1 MSENKQYLKVWLAS
15 MKATENRLFKFLQKS
30 AQFIIPI
37 YQRQYS
43 WTEEQCAQLWKDII
57 RAGTT
62 NLEAHFIGS
71 VVYVER
77 GLYSHSDVPQ
87 LLVIDGQQR
96 LTSTTLLI
104 SALVNE
110 LKTRQASQDEA
121 IIDGTNHRKLQKYYL
136 CNDVEEGD
144 LFYKL
149 LLTKADDPQL
159 RNVVDG
165 EKIEDAESSSRVVKN
180 YLFFTEKLNRCTN
193 EQLGEV
199 YQGLQKLLIV
209 DIALDR
215 ERDNPQLIFESLNST
230 GLDLSQA
237 DLIRNYVLMGLDRK
251 QQELLYEKY
260 WYPMEQDFGNGEYS
274 WLFNQ
279 FMRDYLTLKT
289 NKPPRLGDVYEAFK
303 KYVGSSDI
311 DIEEVVSDVRK
322 HAKFYI
328 SFALEK
334 EKEPTLQEAF
344 QDLNAYKVDVSYPL
358 ILELY
363 HDYDSEILSLHE
375 FIECVRLVES
385 YVFRR
390 YVCDIPTNSLNKTFA
405 GFARTLRKERYL
417 ESFKAELMKLT
428 SYRRFPSDSEFSRSL
443 QYKDMYNVRSRAYW
457 LRRLENFGKK
467 ERISVENYT
476 IEHVLPQN
484 KNLSQKWQEVLGSEW
499 KVIQEE
505 VVHTIGNLTLTGY
518 NSELSDK
525 FYTDKRDMEGG
536 FANSPLTLN
545 QSLRDHA
552 TWNKDKILSRS
563 ALLANNMQ
571 KVWRYP
577 DLDETTFQSYQSIET
592 ERTGY
597 TLEDHPYIAIGAS
610 KDLYQAFRKEVL
622 ALDEN
627 VKEEFLKL
635 YVAFKL
641 DTNFV
646 DVVPQASGLRI
657 SLNCKFTD
665 IHDPKGLCR
674 DVTNLGRWGN
684 GDVELRVNSITDIP
698 YAIQLIRQVVDMQI
712 EG

>member
-1 MSENKQYLKVWLAS
+1 
-15 MKATENRLFKFLQKS
+15 MKATESKLFKFLQKS

-43 WTEEQCAQLWKDII
+43 WTQDQCEQLWKDIV

-104 SALVNE
+104 AALVSE
-110 LKTRQASQDEA
+110 LNARSADNTPVIE
-121 IIDGTNHRKLQKYYL
+121 GTNAKKLKKYYL
-136 CNDVEEGD
+136 CNDAEDGD
-144 LFYKL
+144 LYYKL
-149 LLTKADDPQL
+149 LLTKADDKEL
-159 RNVVDG
+159 RAIVGG
-165 EKIEDAESSSRVVKN
+165 EAKHDDDATSRIIQN
-180 YLFFTEKLNRCTN
+180 YQFFKEKLGRLSN
-193 EQLGEV
+193 EQVSEIYL
-199 YQGLQKLLIV
+199 GLQKLLIV

-237 DLIRNYVLMGLDRK
+237 DLIRNFVLMGLEPK
-251 QQELLYEKY
+251 QQNTLYERY
-260 WYPMEQDFGNGEYS
+260 WFPMESDFGNGEYS

-289 NKPPRLGDVYEAFK
+289 NRPPRINDVYDAFK
-303 KYVGSSDI
+303 KYVSSSHL
-311 DIEEVVSDVRK
+311 DIEDVVADVRK
-322 HAKFYI
+322 HAQFYI
-328 SFALEK
+328 AFSLEQEK
-334 EKEPTLQEAF
+334 EQKLLEAF

-363 HDYDSEILSLHE
+363 HDYDSQILTLDE
-375 FIECVRLVES
+375 FIECVRLIES

-405 GFARTLRKERYL
+405 SFARSIRKSSYL
-417 ESFKAELMKLT
+417 ESFKAELISLT
-428 SYRRFPSDSEFSRSL
+428 SYRRFPSDSELNRCL
-443 QYKDMYNVRSRAYW
+443 QHKDMYNVRSRAYW
-457 LRRLENFGKK
+457 LRRLENYDKK

-484 KNLSQKWQEVLGSEW
+484 KNLSTKWQLALGDDWQS
-499 KVIQEE
+499 IQEE
-505 VVHTIGNLTLTGY
+505 YVHTIGNLTLTGY
-518 NSELSDK
+518 NSELSDR
-525 FYTDKRDMEGG
+525 FFTEKRDMEGG
-536 FANSPLTLN
+536 FASSPLTLN
-545 QSLRDHA
+545 QSLRDHD
-552 TWNKDKILSRS
+552 TWNKESIQARSR
-563 ALLANNMQ
+563 LLADKMQ
-571 KVWRYP
+571 TVWRYP
-577 DLDETTFQSYQSIET
+577 NLSPEILEKYQT
-592 ERTGY
+592 QPTDKTAY
-597 TLEDHPYIAIGAS
+597 TIADHPYIAVGSS
-610 KDLYQAFRKEVL
+610 KELFQVFSQKVMS
-622 ALDEN
+622 LDEN
-627 VKEEFLKL
+627 VKQEFLKL

-646 DVVPQASGLRI
+646 DVVPQASGLRL
-657 SLNCKFTD
+657 SLNCKFTE
-665 IHDPKGLCR
+665 IHDPKKVCR

-684 GDVELRVNSITDIP
+684 GDVEYKITELSDIP
-698 YAIQLIRQVVDMQI
+698 YAIQLIQQVIDIQV

>member
-1 MSENKQYLKVWLAS
+1 
-15 MKATENRLFKFLQKS
+15 MKATESKLFKFLQKS

-43 WTEEQCAQLWKDII
+43 WTQDQCEQLWKDIV

-104 SALVNE
+104 AALVSE
-110 LKTRQASQDEA
+110 LNARSADNTSVIE
-121 IIDGTNHRKLQKYYL
+121 GTNAKKLKKYYL
-136 CNDVEEGD
+136 CNDAEDGD
-144 LFYKL
+144 LYYKL
-149 LLTKADDPQL
+149 LLTKADDKEL
-159 RNVVDG
+159 RAIVDG
-165 EKIEDAESSSRVVKN
+165 EAKHDEDATSRVTQN
-180 YLFFTEKLNRCTN
+180 YKFFKEKLGRLSN
-193 EQLGEV
+193 EQVSEIYL
-199 YQGLQKLLIV
+199 GLQKLLIV

-237 DLIRNYVLMGLDRK
+237 DLIRNFVLMGLEPK
-251 QQELLYEKY
+251 QQNTLYERY
-260 WYPMEQDFGNGEYS
+260 WFPMESDFGNGEYS

-289 NKPPRLGDVYEAFK
+289 NKPPRINDVYDAFK
-303 KYVGSSDI
+303 KYVSSSHL
-311 DIEEVVSDVRK
+311 DIEDVVADVRK
-322 HAKFYI
+322 HAQFYI
-328 SFALEK
+328 AFSLEQEK
-334 EKEPTLQEAF
+334 EQKLLEAF

-363 HDYDSEILSLHE
+363 HDYDSQILTLDE
-375 FIECVRLVES
+375 FIECVRLIES

-405 GFARTLRKERYL
+405 SFARSIRKSSYL
-417 ESFKAELMKLT
+417 ESFKAELISLT
-428 SYRRFPSDSEFSRSL
+428 SYRRFPSDSELNRCL
-443 QYKDMYNVRSRAYW
+443 QHKDMYNVRSRAYW
-457 LRRLENFGKK
+457 LRRLENYDKK

-484 KNLSQKWQEVLGSEW
+484 KNLSTKWQLALGDDWQS
-499 KVIQEE
+499 IQEE
-505 VVHTIGNLTLTGY
+505 YVHTIGNLTLTGY
-518 NSELSDK
+518 NSELSDR
-525 FYTDKRDMEGG
+525 FFTEKRDMEGG
-536 FANSPLTLN
+536 FASSPLTLN
-545 QSLRDHA
+545 QSLRDHD
-552 TWNKDKILSRS
+552 TWNKESIQARSR
-563 ALLANNMQ
+563 LLADKMQ
-571 KVWRYP
+571 TVWRYP
-577 DLDETTFQSYQSIET
+577 NLSPEILEKYQT
-592 ERTGY
+592 QPTDKTAY
-597 TLEDHPYIAIGAS
+597 TIADHPYIAVGSS
-610 KDLYQAFRKEVL
+610 KELFQVFSQKVMS
-622 ALDEN
+622 LDEN
-627 VKEEFLKL
+627 VKQEFLKL

-646 DVVPQASGLRI
+646 DVVPQASGLRL
-657 SLNCKFTD
+657 SLNCKFTE
-665 IHDPKGLCR
+665 IHDPKNLCR

-684 GDVELRVNSITDIP
+684 GDVEYKITDLSDIP
-698 YAIQLIRQVVDMQI
+698 YAIQLIQQVIDIQV

>member
-1 MSENKQYLKVWLAS
+1 MRAIENG
-15 MKATENRLFKFLQKS
+15 LFKFLQKS

-43 WTEEQCAQLWKDII
+43 WTETQCDQLWKDII

-77 GLYSHSDVPQ
+77 GLYRHSDVPQ
-87 LLVIDGQQR
+87 LLIIDGQQR

-104 SALVNE
+104 SALAAE
-110 LKTRQASQDEA
+110 LKLRQTLQTEA
-121 IIDGTNHRKLQKYYL
+121 VIDSTNYKKLKKNYL
-136 CNDVEEGD
+136 CNDAEDGD

-149 LLTKADDPQL
+149 QLTKADDPQL
-159 RNVVDG
+159 RSIIDG
-165 EKIEDAESSSRVVKN
+165 EKIEDMRSSSRIIQN
-180 YLFFTEKLNRCTN
+180 YLFFSGRLQRCTN
-193 EQLGEV
+193 EQLAQI
-199 YQGLQKLLIV
+199 YLGLQKLLIV

-230 GLDLSQA
+230 GLDLSQS
-237 DLIRNYVLMGLDRK
+237 DLIRNYVLMRLDRK
-251 QQELLYEKY
+251 SQEHLYNKY

-279 FMRDYLTLKT
+279 FIRDYLTLKT

-303 KYVGSSDI
+303 KYVDSSNL
-311 DIEEVVSDVRK
+311 DIENVIADVRQQ
-322 HAKFYI
+322 AKFYI
-328 SFALEK
+328 CFALEK
-334 EKEPTLQEAF
+334 EKEPTLLEAF

-358 ILELY
+358 ILGLY
-363 HDYDSEILSLHE
+363 QDYDSSILHLDE
-375 FIECVRLVES
+375 FVECVRLVES

-405 GFARTLRKERYL
+405 GFSRLLRKERYL
-417 ESFKAELMKLT
+417 ESFKAELLKLT
-428 SYRRFPSDSEFSRSL
+428 SYRRFPSDTEFSHSL
-443 QYKDMYNVRSRAYW
+443 RYKDMYNVRSRAYW

-484 KNLSQKWQEVLGSEW
+484 KKLSVQWQKALGDEW
-499 KVIQEE
+499 KSIQEE
-505 VVHTIGNLTLTGY
+505 LVHTIGNLTLTGY

-525 FYTDKRDMEGG
+525 FYTDKRDMNGG
-536 FANSPLTLN
+536 FAHSPLMLN
-545 QSLRDHA
+545 QSLREHS
-552 TWNKDKILSRS
+552 TWDKDKILERS
-563 ALLANNMQ
+563 SLLAGKMQ
-571 KVWRYP
+571 QVWRYP
-577 DLDETTFQSYQSIET
+577 ELAETIFQAYQSIEV
-592 ERTGY
+592 RRSSY
-597 TLEDHPYIAIGAS
+597 AIEDHPYIAIGAS

-627 VKEEFLKL
+627 VEEEFLKL

-641 DTNFV
+641 DTNIV
-646 DVVPQASGLRI
+646 DVIPQVSGLLL
-657 SLNCKFTD
+657 SLNCKYTD
-665 IHDPKGLCR
+665 IYDPKGICN
-674 DVTNLGRWGN
+674 DMTNIGHWGN
-684 GDVELRVNSITDIP
+684 GDVELRINNVSDIS
-698 YAIQLIRQVVDMQI
+698 YAIQLIRQVIDMQI

>member
-1 MSENKQYLKVWLAS
+1 
-15 MKATENRLFKFLQKS
+15 MKATESKLFKFLQKS

-43 WTEEQCAQLWKDII
+43 WTQEQCEQLWKDIV

-104 SALVNE
+104 AALVSE
-110 LKTRQASQDEA
+110 LNARSADNTSVIE
-121 IIDGTNHRKLQKYYL
+121 GTNAKKLKKYYL
-136 CNDVEEGD
+136 CNDAEDGD
-144 LFYKL
+144 LYYKL
-149 LLTKADDPQL
+149 LLTKADDKEL
-159 RNVVDG
+159 RAIVDG
-165 EKIEDAESSSRVVKN
+165 EAKHDEDATSRVTQN
-180 YLFFTEKLNRCTN
+180 YKFFKEKLGRLSN
-193 EQLGEV
+193 EQVSEIYL
-199 YQGLQKLLIV
+199 GLQKLLIV

-237 DLIRNYVLMGLDRK
+237 DLIRNFVLMGLEPK
-251 QQELLYEKY
+251 QQNTLYERY
-260 WYPMEQDFGNGEYS
+260 WFPMESDFGNGEYS

-289 NKPPRLGDVYEAFK
+289 NKPPRINDVYDAFK
-303 KYVGSSDI
+303 KYVSSSHL
-311 DIEEVVSDVRK
+311 DIEDVVADVRK
-322 HAKFYI
+322 HAQFYI
-328 SFALEK
+328 AFSLEQEK
-334 EKEPTLQEAF
+334 EQKLLEAF

-363 HDYDSEILSLHE
+363 HDYDSQILTLDE
-375 FIECVRLVES
+375 FIECVRLIES

-405 GFARTLRKERYL
+405 SFARSIRKSSYL
-417 ESFKAELMKLT
+417 ESFKAELISLT
-428 SYRRFPSDSEFSRSL
+428 SYRRFPSDSELNRCL
-443 QYKDMYNVRSRAYW
+443 QHKDMYNVRSRAYW
-457 LRRLENFGKK
+457 LRRLENYDKK

-484 KNLSQKWQEVLGSEW
+484 KNLSTKWQLALGDDWQS
-499 KVIQEE
+499 IQEE
-505 VVHTIGNLTLTGY
+505 YVHTIGNLTLTGY
-518 NSELSDK
+518 NSELSDR
-525 FYTDKRDMEGG
+525 FFTEKRDMEGG
-536 FANSPLTLN
+536 FASSPLTLN
-545 QSLRDHA
+545 QSLRDHD
-552 TWNKDKILSRS
+552 TWNKESIQARSR
-563 ALLANNMQ
+563 LLADKMQ
-571 KVWRYP
+571 TVWRYP
-577 DLDETTFQSYQSIET
+577 NLSPEILEKYQT
-592 ERTGY
+592 QPTDKTAY
-597 TLEDHPYIAIGAS
+597 TIADHPYIAVGSS
-610 KDLYQAFRKEVL
+610 KELFQVFSQKVMS
-622 ALDEN
+622 LDEN
-627 VKEEFLKL
+627 VKQEFLKL

-646 DVVPQASGLRI
+646 DVVPQASGLRL
-657 SLNCKFTD
+657 SLNCKFTE
-665 IHDPKGLCR
+665 IHDPKKLCR

-684 GDVELRVNSITDIP
+684 GDVEYKITDLSDIP
-698 YAIQLIRQVVDMQI
+698 YAIQLIQQVIDIQV

>member
-1 MSENKQYLKVWLAS
+1 
-15 MKATENRLFKFLQKS
+15 MKATESKLFKFLQKS

-43 WTEEQCAQLWKDII
+43 WTKDQCEQLWKDIV

-62 NLEAHFIGS
+62 DLEAHFIGS

-104 SALVNE
+104 AALVSE
-110 LKTRQASQDEA
+110 LTTRTTDNAPVIES
-121 IIDGTNHRKLQKYYL
+121 TNAKKLKKYYL
-136 CNDVEEGD
+136 CNDAEDGD
-144 LFYKL
+144 LYYKL
-149 LLTKADDPQL
+149 LLTKADHKEL
-159 RNVVDG
+159 RAIIDG
-165 EKIEDAESSSRVVKN
+165 ETKHDDDATSRVIQN
-180 YLFFTEKLNRCTN
+180 YQFFKEKLRRLSN
-193 EQLGEV
+193 EQVSEIYL
-199 YQGLQKLLIV
+199 GLQKLLIV

-237 DLIRNYVLMGLDRK
+237 DLIRNFVLMGLEPK
-251 QQELLYEKY
+251 QQNALYERY
-260 WYPMEQDFGNGEYS
+260 WFPMESDFGNGEYS

-289 NKPPRLGDVYEAFK
+289 NKPPRINDVYEAFK
-303 KYVGSSDI
+303 KYVSSSHL
-311 DIEEVVSDVRK
+311 DIEDVVADVRK
-322 HAKFYI
+322 HAQFYI
-328 SFALEK
+328 SFSLEQEK
-334 EKEPTLQEAF
+334 EQKLLEAF

-363 HDYDSEILSLHE
+363 HDYDSQILTLDE
-375 FIECVRLVES
+375 FIECVRLIES

-405 GFARTLRKERYL
+405 SFARSIRKSSYM
-417 ESFKAELMKLT
+417 ESFKAELISLT
-428 SYRRFPSDSEFSRSL
+428 SYRRFPSDSELNRCL
-443 QYKDMYNVRSRAYW
+443 QHKDMYNVRSRAYW
-457 LRRLENFGKK
+457 LRRLENYDKK

-484 KNLSQKWQEVLGSEW
+484 KNLSSQWQIALGDDWQS
-499 KVIQEE
+499 IQEE
-505 VVHTIGNLTLTGY
+505 YVHTIGNLTLTGY
-518 NSELSDK
+518 NSELSDR
-525 FYTDKRDMEGG
+525 FFTEKRDMEGG

-545 QSLRDHA
+545 HSLRSYE
-552 TWNKDKILSRS
+552 TWNKDSIQARS
-563 ALLANNMQ
+563 QLLADKMQ
-571 KVWRYP
+571 TVWRYP
-577 DLDETTFQSYQSIET
+577 HLSAEILETYQAQPT
-592 ERTGY
+592 EKTAY
-597 TLEDHPYIAIGAS
+597 TISDHPYISVGSS
-610 KDLYQAFRKEVL
+610 KELFQVFSQKVMS
-622 ALDEN
+622 LDEN
-627 VKEEFLKL
+627 VKQEFLKL

-646 DVVPQASGLRI
+646 DVVPQASGLRL
-657 SLNCKFTD
+657 SLNCKFTE
-665 IHDPKGLCR
+665 IHDPKKLCR

-684 GDVELRVNSITDIP
+684 GDVEYKITELSDIP
-698 YAIQLIRQVVDMQI
+698 YAIQLIQQVIDMQV

>member
-1 MSENKQYLKVWLAS
+1 
-15 MKATENRLFKFLQKS
+15 MKATESKLFKFLQKS

-43 WTEEQCAQLWKDII
+43 WTQDQCEQLWKDIV

-104 SALVNE
+104 AALVSE
-110 LKTRQASQDEA
+110 LNARSADNTSVIE
-121 IIDGTNHRKLQKYYL
+121 GTNAKKLKKYYL
-136 CNDVEEGD
+136 CNDAEDGD
-144 LFYKL
+144 LYYKL
-149 LLTKADDPQL
+149 LLTKADDKEL
-159 RNVVDG
+159 RAIIDNETKHDD
-165 EKIEDAESSSRVVKN
+165 DATSRVIQN
-180 YLFFTEKLNRCTN
+180 YQFFKDKLSRLGNEKVSEIYL
-193 EQLGEV
+193 
-199 YQGLQKLLIV
+199 GLQKLLIV

-237 DLIRNYVLMGLDRK
+237 DLIRNFVLMGLEPK
-251 QQELLYEKY
+251 QQNTLYERY
-260 WYPMEQDFGNGEYS
+260 WFPMESDFGNGEYS

-289 NKPPRLGDVYEAFK
+289 NKPPRINDVYEAFK
-303 KYVGSSDI
+303 KYVSSSHL
-311 DIEEVVSDVRK
+311 DIEDVVADVRK
-322 HAKFYI
+322 HAQFYI
-328 SFALEK
+328 AFSLEQEK
-334 EKEPTLQEAF
+334 EQKLLEAF

-363 HDYDSEILSLHE
+363 HDYDSQILTLDE
-375 FIECVRLVES
+375 FIECVRLIES

-405 GFARTLRKERYL
+405 SFARSIRKSSYL
-417 ESFKAELMKLT
+417 ESFKAELISLS
-428 SYRRFPSDSEFSRSL
+428 SYRRFPSDSELNRCL
-443 QYKDMYNVRSRAYW
+443 QHKDMYNVRSRAYW
-457 LRRLENFGKK
+457 LRRLENHDKK

-484 KNLSQKWQEVLGSEW
+484 KNLSTKWQLALGDDWQS
-499 KVIQEE
+499 IQEE
-505 VVHTIGNLTLTGY
+505 YVHTIGNLTLTGY
-518 NSELSDK
+518 NSELSDR
-525 FYTDKRDMEGG
+525 FFTEKRDMEGG
-536 FANSPLTLN
+536 FASSPLTLN
-545 QSLRDHA
+545 QSLRDHD
-552 TWNKDKILSRS
+552 TWNKESIQARS
-563 ALLANNMQ
+563 KLLADKMQ
-571 KVWRYP
+571 TVWRYP
-577 DLDETTFQSYQSIET
+577 NLSPEILEKYQTQPT
-592 ERTGY
+592 EKTAY
-597 TLEDHPYIAIGAS
+597 TIADHPYIAVGSS
-610 KDLYQAFRKEVL
+610 KELFQVFSQKVMS
-622 ALDEN
+622 LDEN
-627 VKEEFLKL
+627 VKQEFLKL

-646 DVVPQASGLRI
+646 DVVPQASGLRL
-657 SLNCKFTD
+657 SLNCKFTE
-665 IHDPKGLCR
+665 IHDPKKLCR

-684 GDVELRVNSITDIP
+684 GDVEYKITDLSDIP
-698 YAIQLIRQVVDMQI
+698 YAIQLIQQVIDIQV